1 MRHHVLELL
10 QSPQCDLANIVQTV
24 QAIQELSHWIQARLP
39 EAIRTHCQVG
49 LYQKGILTLVA
60 SSPAWATQL
69 RFLSGELLQNLR
81 QEPRWI
87 GIRSIQVKVARL
99 QATKIE
105 PERPS
110 QEEAPPPMAIPQAA
124 AEAFQAL
131 ADELDESV
139 PGNEALK
146 AALERLARCGS

>member
-1 MRHHVLELL
+1 MPHHVLELL
-10 QSPQCDLANIVQTV
+10 QSPQCDLAKIVQTV
-24 QAIQELSHWIQARLP
+24 EAIQELSHWIQARLP
-39 EAIRTHCQVG
+39 EAIRPHCQVG

-99 QATKIE
+99 QAAKIE
-105 PERPS
+105 PET
-110 QEEAPPPMAIPQAA
+110 PPVEGPQMVLPQAA
-124 AEAFQAL
+124 AEAFQTL
-131 ADELDESV
+131 ANELDKSV

>member
-1 MRHHVLELL
+1 MPHHVLELL

-24 QAIQELSHWIQARLP
+24 QAIQELSDWIQARLP
-39 EAIRTHCQVG
+39 EAIRPHCEVG

-105 PERPS
+105 PEATLAVEGP
-110 QEEAPPPMAIPQAA
+110 EMVLPQAA

-131 ADELDESV
+131 ANELDESV

>member
-1 MRHHVLELL
+1 MPHHVLDLL
-10 QSPQCDLANIVQTV
+10 QSPQCDLASILQTV
-24 QAIQELSHWIQARLP
+24 QAIQELSHWIQTRLP
-39 EAIRTHCQVG
+39 EAIRPHCQVG

-87 GIRSIQVKVARL
+87 SIRSIQVKVARL

-105 PERPS
+105 PGSPS
-110 QEEAPPPMAIPQAA
+110 KEEAPPTALPQEA

-131 ADELDESV
+131 ANELDESV

-146 AALERLARCGS
+146 AALERLARCGA